1 MDGPSLA
8 PILIPVA
15 GTLLLVAWLVLVFAA
30 GRHAGQPAAVV
41 RPAAAIRP
49 DTDSR

>member
-1 MDGPSLA
+1 MNGPSLA

-30 GRHAGQPAAVV
+30 GRHAERPA
-41 RPAAAIRP
+41 AAAIRP

>member
-8 PILIPVA
+8 LILIPVA
-15 GTLLLVAWLVLVFAA
+15 GTLLLAAWLVLVFAA
-30 GRHAGQPAAVV
+30 GRHAE